1 LNRRDVDCL
10 GRDAF
15 FFRGWSQK
23 ERCKTRRARKKRAP
37 PVAVFF
43 YLSKVYHTTR

>member
-1 LNRRDVDCL
+1 MWNASVATRFFSRRRERAL
-10 GRDAF
+10 RGRV
-15 FFRGWSQK
+15 
-23 ERCKTRRARKKRAP
+23 AREKKRAP